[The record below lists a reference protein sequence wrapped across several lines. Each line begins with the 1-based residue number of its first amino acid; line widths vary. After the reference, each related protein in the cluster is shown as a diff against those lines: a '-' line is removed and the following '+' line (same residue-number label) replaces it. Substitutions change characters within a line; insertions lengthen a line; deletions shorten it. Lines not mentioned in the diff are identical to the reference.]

1 MTNAQVVMVRR
12 ILFIYKVAKA
22 SLGVPLYLQITCINP
37 DLLLEVFSEDVGDL
51 DSLLQNTTVGH
62 SLGKVRPGAGVLE
75 LLEVD
80 VVRDIVSIPVRPAFG
95 VDSIAQLA
103 ILEDNAGIRAP
114 GPTQICRTLASC
126 SCDRGLVEDIE
137 GRAVVGFSSTGGDIS
152 GPNRL
157 NVAAFE
163 PRLGVA
169 AKNEVD
175 GAFDVAVGV

>member
-1 MTNAQVVMVRR
+1 M
-12 ILFIYKVAKA
+12 
-22 SLGVPLYLQITCINP
+22 PLYLQITCINP
-37 DLLLEVFSEDVGDL
+37 DLLLKAFSEDVGNL

-62 SLGKVRPGAGVLE
+62 SLGQVCPGAGILK

-80 VVRDIVSIPVRPAFG
+80 MVRDVVAIPICPALE

-103 ILEDNAGIRAP
+103 VLEDDARIRAP
-114 GPTQICRTLASC
+114 GATEICRALACC
-126 SCDRGLVEDIE
+126 SRDRGPVEDIE
-137 GRAVVGFSSTGGDIS
+137 GRAVVRLSSAGGDES
-152 GPNRL
+152 RSNRL